1 MKYIKIISILGFL
14 FLTGCVQQ
22 SDVATQ
28 ESGTTPI
35 DAVEGEKEEDKSII
49 DMFRQRSE
57 SAKDDPAWAPIDPP
71 KKEEHYSATTGSLFD
86 LNGNRDLYDDTK
98 PHEIGEIVTIFL
110 NENNSAS
117 KSASSDISKSNAST
131 MDPLQLGG
139 KEMELRGYNFSYELQ
154 NSNAFNGA
162 ANANQTNTLNGEISV
177 VVTRV
182 FPNGNLEIRGEK
194 WMKLN
199 TGEEYIRLSGIIR
212 PEDIDSNN
220 QISSTRVA
228 DARIQYSGT
237 GDQQDSQEQGWLARF
252 FNVVF

>member
-1 MKYIKIISILGFL
+1 MKYIKIVSILGL
-14 FLTGCVQQ
+14 LVLSGCVQQ
-22 SDVATQ
+22 ADVNQ
-28 ESGTTPI
+28 QPGTTSV
-35 DAVEGEKEEDKSII
+35 DAVEGEKKEDKSII
-49 DMFRQRSE
+49 DMFRQRTE
-57 SAKDDPAWAPIDPP
+57 TAQDDPAWAPVDPA

-86 LNGNRDLYDDTK
+86 LNGNTDLYDDTK
-98 PHEIGEIVTIFL
+98 PHAVGEIVTILL

-117 KSASSDISKSNAST
+117 KSATSDISKTNAST

-162 ANANQTNTLNGEISV
+162 ANANQNNSLRGEISV

-182 FPNGNLEIRGEK
+182 FANGNLEVRGEK

-212 PEDIDSNN
+212 PDDIDSNN